1 MRERSGGRESMPV
14 STYPCPACGASA
26 NLTDGCPGCY
36 RQPDPDAAEAVP
48 LAARIPELTA
58 QVAAA
63 RAAYGEASQRL
74 SEAIN
79 RHNELAQRIQAR
91 RAAQPPPAAPPTA
104 PPARPESSGRTAQ
117 NLLFVLR
124 GLLVGSA
131 AVVVTAV
138 AGANAGGPRRAGMLA
153 AEAKLAQA

>member
-26 NLTDGCPGCY
+26 NRPDGCPGCH
-36 RQPDPDAAEAVP
+36 RPPDPDAAEAVT

-91 RAAQPPPAAPPTA
+91 RAAPPPPAPPPPPPP
-104 PPARPESSGRTAQ
+104 PPAPASGPPPPNPA
-117 NLLFVLR
+117 LR
-124 GLLVGSA
+124 A
-131 AVVVTAV
+131 
-138 AGANAGGPRRAGMLA
+138 P
-153 AEAKLAQA
+153 